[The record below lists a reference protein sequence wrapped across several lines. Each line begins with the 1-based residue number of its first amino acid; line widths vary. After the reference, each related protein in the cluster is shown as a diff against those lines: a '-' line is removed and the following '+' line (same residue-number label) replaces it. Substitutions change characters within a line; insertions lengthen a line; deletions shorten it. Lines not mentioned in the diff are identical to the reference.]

1 MCYIR
6 RIIHSP
12 TSTDMKAIRYHGT
25 YRKTDSRAELK
36 ASHGKPVA
44 CIIGAGSIG
53 QLTAELLR
61 RRGLFKTCFI
71 DTRIKKAKRVACT
84 CASIHGQSSYRCAKG
99 VYPELFVRDADLLI
113 ITVKAFS
120 VARIIRDI
128 APHLRHDTPVV
139 LMVNG
144 FGAQEEL
151 KKLTHENRLYLA
163 STSNGATHKK
173 YSVVEKGLGTTYIG
187 PLKHAKEISV
197 IKYFTKSM
205 PSGKYTASIYDE
217 LLRKLAVNAVINPVT
232 AIRNCVNAEILNDPD
247 IIREII
253 TEISPIL
260 RHLGLND
267 SPDSLMHRVET
278 VAANTGANYSS
289 MQQDYYYGRLSEIDY
304 ILGILIKKAR
314 IYGIKTP
321 CIDKLYQQLKNM

>member
-1 MCYIR
+1 M
-6 RIIHSP
+6 
-12 TSTDMKAIRYHGT
+12 
-25 YRKTDSRAELK
+25 
-36 ASHGKPVA
+36 A

-61 RRGLFKTCFI
+61 RKGLFKTCFI
-71 DTRIKKAKRVACT
+71 DTRIKKEKRVT
-84 CASIHGQSSYRCAKG
+84 CSCESINSGTTYRCSKG
-99 VYPELFVRDADLLI
+99 VYPESFVKAADLII

-120 VARIIRDI
+120 VAKIIRDI
-128 APHLRHDTPVV
+128 APHLNRKTPVI

-173 YSVVEKGLGTTYIG
+173 YIVFEKGLGTTYVG
-187 PLKHAKEISV
+187 PLKHAKETEV
-197 IKYFTKSM
+197 IRYFVKSL
-205 PSGKYTASIYDE
+205 PSGTYTDAIYDE

-232 AIRNCVNAEILNDPD
+232 AIRNCVNAEILRDPE
-247 IIREII
+247 IIKNII
-253 TEISPIL
+253 TEITPVL
-260 RHLGLND
+260 RKLGLND
-267 SPDSLMHRVET
+267 SSESLQRRVET
-278 VAANTGANYSS
+278 VAANTGTNYSS

-304 ILGILIKKAR
+304 ILGILIKKAK

-321 CIDKLYQQLKNM
+321 CIDNLYQKLKNM